1 MNIMIENRIV
11 GVIGPKGS
19 GKTYRSARM
28 FAKEKRAVLYQP
40 VRVNTEADE
49 FSTDIIETGR
59 PEDLERV
66 IGKEEF
72 RCVYKVQDEEIV
84 YVGKANRCVYTS
96 APVIFKSC
104 YNVGSLTLYCDEA
117 HKVLNQ
123 GMCDGEVSRVIE
135 LCRNNSLSITYMAQ
149 SMEVTREIRRN
160 TDELYLYRLR
170 EPGDLE
176 KIEERCGAVTAER
189 VANLKRLRKEGGQ
202 IIPGEC
208 LHWVMEDA

>member
-1 MNIMIENRIV
+1 MIENRIIGIV
-11 GVIGPKGS
+11 GPKGS
-19 GKTYRSARM
+19 GKTYRAARM
-28 FAKEKRAVLYQP
+28 FGTEKRCLLYQP

-49 FSTDIIETGR
+49 FATDIVETGHV
-59 PEDLERV
+59 EDIER
-66 IGKEEF
+66 IIAKDEF
-72 RCVYKVQDEEIV
+72 RCIYKVQDSEIV
-84 YVGKANRCVYTS
+84 YVGKTNRCVYMS
-96 APVIFKSC
+96 APEVFKSC
-104 YNVGSLTLYCDEA
+104 YNVGSMTLYCDES

-123 GMCDGEVSRVIE
+123 GACDGEVSRVIE
-135 LCRNNSLSITYMAQ
+135 LCRNNALNITYIAQ

-176 KIEERCGAVTAER
+176 KIEERCGSVTAER
-189 VANLKRLRKEGGQ
+189 VANLRRLRKEGGK